1 MLSHRGR
8 ARAGSVRT
16 GARLGQSP
24 RAQTLAASKRNEVFL
39 LLFFSAKFVNVIR
52 AKRSVGRDRDANGT
66 VNAREF
72 FNDGRILDI
81 AHARATV
88 FFREKDSRQSQPG
101 ELRLQLNPKMLRF
114 VPFQHVRPDLCL
126 GKLAHAHLDLFLFF
140 VQLEFHSMHLT
151 DYRRMKTCAPNK
163 DSTSSNWR

>member
-1 MLSHRGR
+1 MNCVRDKVFRAVDDPPAILSHGGR

-52 AKRSVGRDRDANGT
+52 AERSVGRDRDANGT

-88 FFREKDSRQSQPG
+88 FFREKDSRQS
-101 ELRLQLNPKMLRF
+101 
-114 VPFQHVRPDLCL
+114 
-126 GKLAHAHLDLFLFF
+126 
-140 VQLEFHSMHLT
+140 
-151 DYRRMKTCAPNK
+151 
-163 DSTSSNWR
+163 